1 MQKTYKLVEETI
13 KTREDI
19 KQREDRTNQ
28 QKRKVEK
35 QKTSN
40 QYLATQISE
49 QGLIKNR
56 KHEII
61 QNAAKLTE

>member
-1 MQKTYKLVEETI
+1 MQKTYKSVEETI

-28 QKRKVEK
+28 QKRKAKK

-49 QGLIKNR
+49 QGLIKKESMR
-56 KHEII
+56 LFRM
-61 QNAAKLTE
+61 QQT